1 MIVISNLAEKVDR
14 RFLGENEKNLWNAI
28 PYQTDNFDGVM
39 LGGGDGV
46 DLPPI
51 EIDLS
56 VKGKY
61 RIWLGTYG
69 FATRYKIRTKLS
81 HDLCFQT
88 LGPTYNPDPQI
99 EYVPVLYEL
108 FWREAD
114 ITGQNLILEG
124 CHTPSYQG
132 ALAYIRLEPIEE
144 FTGQGH
150 CGKVEFPLAITNDG
164 GGIFFTTMHRKP
176 EDLLEPLESI
186 PEDSSMRIFLWGNG
200 DSDVCNYPTKVGNC
214 HHFTP
219 GRSLNYNTD
228 LRARNHELWQ
238 RKGWDSMKVV
248 RDYAAKRGWEFHV
261 YIRMETFSA
270 QFPIMFIRSKFFDA
284 HPEYHCRDCEGRKV
298 LRLSYAYPEVQKHM
312 LDLIQEIS
320 DYNPDGINLCLIR
333 GVPLVLYEP
342 IMIEGFQKEY
352 GMDPR
357 TLDELDEHWLSYQA
371 GVLTGFIEK
380 TKAILKPSQRLSV
393 TVPANEFDCRKW
405 GLDIAEWVKR
415 GLIDD
420 LYPVGQVFSP
430 YDVHLDKPENLD
442 FDYFN
447 TLIGREK
454 IRLIPMLYPWQKFVS
469 DYDGWKKI
477 ILSFKEKGADAYAV
491 WDAIECHTSSRFE
504 RADHIGSDY
513 KNWRQAPEFETR
525 RVTLRTLNGFRFDR
539 YHYFEIV

>member
-164 GGIFFTTMHRKP
+164 GGYSLPPCTENR
-176 EDLLEPLESI
+176 
-186 PEDSSMRIFLWGNG
+186 RI
-200 DSDVCNYPTKVGNC
+200 C
-214 HHFTP
+214 
-219 GRSLNYNTD
+219 LN
-228 LRARNHELWQ
+228 RW
-238 RKGWDSMKVV
+238 
-248 RDYAAKRGWEFHV
+248 
-261 YIRMETFSA
+261 
-270 QFPIMFIRSKFFDA
+270 
-284 HPEYHCRDCEGRKV
+284 
-298 LRLSYAYPEVQKHM
+298 
-312 LDLIQEIS
+312 
-320 DYNPDGINLCLIR
+320 NP
-333 GVPLVLYEP
+333 
-342 IMIEGFQKEY
+342 FQK
-352 GMDPR
+352 
-357 TLDELDEHWLSYQA
+357 TA
-371 GVLTGFIEK
+371 ACVFFFGVT
-380 TKAILKPSQRLSV
+380 A
-393 TVPANEFDCRKW
+393 
-405 GLDIAEWVKR
+405 
-415 GLIDD
+415 
-420 LYPVGQVFSP
+420 
-430 YDVHLDKPENLD
+430 
-442 FDYFN
+442 
-447 TLIGREK
+447 
-454 IRLIPMLYPWQKFVS
+454 IPMYA
-469 DYDGWKKI
+469 I
-477 ILSFKEKGADAYAV
+477 ILQKS
-491 WDAIECHTSSRFE
+491 AIAIISPP
-504 RADHIGSDY
+504 GG
-513 KNWRQAPEFETR
+513 P
-525 RVTLRTLNGFRFDR
+525 
-539 YHYFEIV
+539 